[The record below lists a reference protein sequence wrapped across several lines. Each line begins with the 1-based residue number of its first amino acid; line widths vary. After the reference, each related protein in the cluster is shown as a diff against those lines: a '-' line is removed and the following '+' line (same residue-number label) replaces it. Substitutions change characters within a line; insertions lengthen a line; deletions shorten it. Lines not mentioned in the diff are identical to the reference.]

1 MEINEN
7 LLKEEVSSFVSS
19 LQKLLP
25 KKKSIITVVAPRKS
39 NLRRLTDVHIEAKSV
54 FPKCFIG
61 AKLVVLRE
69 IMNKVKLVQQ
79 YNYYNPNTSKETYR
93 SFPNLINNEMEPKRT
108 DDGLLIDTT
117 GCATATYTES
127 IEGSYEVRLTSKI
140 KDLVSSETELVLE
153 KETNRSVG
161 SLTFCMK
168 DVDPSTLKFVTQWMQ
183 VVQPDFSVGTELTLK
198 PLAYPSKPEVAIS
211 ARYERR
217 SFTVSS
223 TISRAGFQFCLYKQF
238 TPDMRISTII
248 HESNR
253 GTPATIGIALHK
265 NYQNG
270 SELKIFVDSEKC
282 GGLTF
287 QKDVLF
293 VEHHEQRVIH
303 LVTSALLDRQRRVR
317 FGFGFNLDF

>member
-1 MEINEN
+1 MEINET

-79 YNYYNPNTSKETYR
+79 YNYYNSNTSKETYR
-93 SFPNLINNEMEPKRT
+93 SFPNLINNEMEPIRA
-108 DDGLLIDTT
+108 DDGLVIDTT
-117 GCATATYTES
+117 GCATATYTENV
-127 IEGSYEVRLTSKI
+127 EGSYEVRLTSKI
-140 KDLVSSETELVLE
+140 KDLISSETELVLE

-161 SLTFCMK
+161 SLSFCMK

-183 VVQPDFSVGTELTLK
+183 VVQPDFSVGTELTLR

-217 SFTVSS
+217 SLIVSS
-223 TISRAGFQFCLYKQF
+223 TISRAGFQFCLHKQF
-238 TPDMRISTII
+238 APDMRISTII

-253 GTPATIGIALHK
+253 GSPATIAIALHK

-270 SELKIFVDSEKC
+270 SELKIFVDSDKC